1 MSTINLKQLDL
12 SSIPGSAKWD
22 LVWFL
27 SRKHSTLPR
36 KQGVSNLSF
45 HTQLFS
51 NTSFQAISPSPN
63 LLNFLVRAK
72 KNINRITSTSCFTK
86 SFHVFFSNAIIPIF
100 AIHPSD
106 PAWSSHSPRVM
117 VNQIGGVE
125 VVIDIIEVA
134 LHFKDIRC
142 RKVHCDGCTF
152 RQIDTVTQVVEAP
165 TQKRWEF
172 PKRGWR
178 NWIHL
183 QEFEE
188 VFCLVSFCWNKKSPY
203 VKKIPDIPAKTDDM
217 DQIQKFRGKSGKKR
231 WPLWMSCGPYIY
243 TKYKYIKIYLDLP
256 NSKCVLGI
264 KVPLFTKEKQPIF
277 LKAGLS

>member
-36 KQGVSNLSF
+36 KQGGSNLSF

-51 NTSFQAISPSPN
+51 NTSFQATSPSPN
-63 LLNFLVRAK
+63 LLNSLVHAK
-72 KNINRITSTSCFTK
+72 ENINRITSTSCFTK
-86 SFHVFFSNAIIPIF
+86 SFHVFFFKCYYTNF
-100 AIHPSD
+100 CHPSKR
-106 PAWSSHSPRVM
+106 SSHSPRVM

-165 TQKRWEF
+165 TQKRWGF
-172 PKRGWR
+172 PTKRLKKLNTSSRIWGSA
-178 NWIHL
+178 L
-183 QEFEE
+183 SVFFLFEQ
-188 VFCLVSFCWNKKSPY
+188 
-203 VKKIPDIPAKTDDM
+203 KISICEKTPRHSR
-217 DQIQKFRGKSGKKR
+217 KNSRSG
-231 WPLWMSCGPYIY
+231 
-243 TKYKYIKIYLDLP
+243 
-256 NSKCVLGI
+256 
-264 KVPLFTKEKQPIF
+264 
-277 LKAGLS
+277 

>member
-12 SSIPGSAKWD
+12 SSIPGSSKWD

-27 SRKHSTLPR
+27 SRKLSTLPR

-63 LLNFLVRAK
+63 LLNSLVRAK

-86 SFHVFFSNAIIPIF
+86 SFHVFFKCYYTNF
-100 AIHPSD
+100 CHPSKR
-106 PAWSSHSPRVM
+106 SSHSPRVM

-165 TQKRWEF
+165 TQKRWGF

-188 VFCLVSFCWNKKSPY
+188 VFCLCFFCLNKKSPY
-203 VKKIPDIPAKTDDM
+203 VKKLPDIPAKTPDLDNR
-217 DQIQKFRGKSGKKR
+217 KLKKSKSSVENLVKKGG
-231 WPLWMSCGPYIY
+231 LFGCHV
-243 TKYKYIKIYLDLP
+243 
-256 NSKCVLGI
+256 VLTLYNI
-264 KVPLFTKEKQPIF
+264 
-277 LKAGLS
+277 